1 MARRTATVTEAPADE
16 TVETTNESTE
26 APAEATESTPEAEVD
41 FTAFKSAVETAVAK
55 DNLADADTGKVSDEQ
70 IALVNEAFRA
80 LPTGKPRSSMKEEY
94 LVGEMKSAL
103 DNADMIRAR
112 ALVDVRENLSGASRK
127 SRAEAEPADPTE
139 AFVEKVASLQYAWSQ
154 VTENVPEGVSEDW
167 EAKVN
172 ELLSSD
178 EFQAEYKAYAEYQ
191 ELSAEDREGKEEPKA
206 SRPVKTAFKLASG
219 KVRASSGK
227 SGPAYSGPTR
237 NVLKHIEEVLA
248 DVEPGTF
255 LKISEVTGK
264 RSSEY
269 GDDAPS
275 SGAVSS
281 RMFPKDKE
289 PYEGETFKAAV
300 QDGKKG
306 IVRL

>member
-16 TVETTNESTE
+16 TVENTESTE
-26 APAEATESTPEAEVD
+26 APESTTEAAAEAEVD
-41 FTAFKSAVETAVAK
+41 FSAFKSAVETAVAK
-55 DNLADADTGKVSDEQ
+55 ENLADADTGKVSDEQ

-167 EAKVN
+167 ETKVN
-172 ELLSSD
+172 DLLSSED
-178 EFQAEYKAYAEYQ
+178 FQSEYKAYAEYQ
-191 ELSAEDREGKEEPKA
+191 DLSAEEREGKEEPKA
-206 SRPVKTAFKLASG
+206 SRPVKTAYKLASG

-237 NVLKHIEEVLA
+237 NVLKHIEEVMA

-264 RSSEY
+264 SSSEY
-269 GDDAPS
+269 GDDHPS

-281 RMFPKDKE
+281 RMFPKDKD